1 MKLIVERIFFR
12 YKWYSQLIPT
22 HYEIESCTFVM
33 SPNTSFLFAF
43 ASWHIYCF
51 GFEFF
56 MLIRGFFAYSSFC
69 VLSVWVCFVRLQY
82 VVTPKETD
90 MARMLPFF
98 QRDRSIHMEIKDGE
112 TENEKRARDKKGE
125 RGGERVVER

>member
-1 MKLIVERIFFR
+1 
-12 YKWYSQLIPT
+12 
-22 HYEIESCTFVM
+22 
-33 SPNTSFLFAF
+33 
-43 ASWHIYCF
+43 
-51 GFEFF
+51 